1 VGVLAKEEHT
11 MTITLED
18 FDGDLAVLNS
28 WVAQDFPGPQDARAI
43 VYARANALAR
53 LAVTA

>member
-1 VGVLAKEEHT
+1 